1 MKKCCPTALAIL
13 RCSRYSTL
21 SVIMLARRAR
31 VQLRTGVPKNT
42 KTLAVLPGKGKG
54 LTEIGMKSLV

>member
-1 MKKCCPTALAIL
+1 VKKCCPTALAF
-13 RCSRYSTL
+13 
-21 SVIMLARRAR
+21 SVQPLQHLIRNSCLLDAPGSSY
-31 VQLRTGVPKNT
+31 VQAYEEH